1 MNCIITGDVKGS
13 RRAKS
18 QNWLDGLKQLFQ
30 QFGKTPKDWEIYR
43 GDEFQLEVKNC
54 EEALLIAFQIKAY
67 LRSIKLDVRMS
78 IGFGEKTYKAKKISE
93 SNGTAFVN
101 SGVGF
106 ENLKKNKTT
115 LSIHSSNKTFDK
127 EMNLILRLGLS
138 FMDNWL
144 AQSAEFV
151 LITIQNPT
159 LSQEEIGTKLG
170 INQAAVSRRRKR
182 ANFDLLLEINSAYV
196 EKLKMLE
203 V

>member
-54 EEALLIAFQIKAY
+54 EEALLVAFQVKAY
-67 LRSIKLDVRMS
+67 LRSIKLDARMS
-78 IGFGEKTYKAKKISE
+78 IGFGDKTYKAKKISE

-101 SGVGF
+101 SGIGF
-106 ENLKKNKTT
+106 ESLKKNKTT
-115 LSIHSSNKTFDK
+115 LSIHSSTKNFDK

-151 LITIQNPT
+151 LITIQNPK
-159 LSQEEIGTKLG
+159 LSQEEIGSKLG

-182 ANFDLLLEINSAYV
+182 ANFDLLMEINSAFV

>member
-18 QNWLDGLKQLFQ
+18 ENWLEGLKKLFL
-30 QFGKTPKDWEIYR
+30 QFGKTPIDWEIYR
-43 GDEFQLEVKNC
+43 GDEFQLEVKNY
-54 EEALLIAFQIKAY
+54 EEALLVAFQIKAY
-67 LRSIKLDVRMS
+67 FRSIKLDARMS
-78 IGFGEKTYKAKKISE
+78 IGFGDKTYIAKKISE

-101 SGVGF
+101 SGIGF

-115 LSIHSSNKTFDK
+115 LSIHSANKDFDK

-151 LITIQNPT
+151 LITIQNPK
-159 LSQEEIGTKLG
+159 LSQEEIGSKLG

-182 ANFDLLLEINSAYV
+182 ANFDLLLEINTAFT
-196 EKLKMLE
+196 EKLKMIE
-203 V
+203 I